1 MFLFEKRCAEKL
13 HKPKRKETVTE
24 LLRASVKQLER
35 FRHPKVKRIRDTI
48 RTTVSTSLYVFQI
61 LQIVHTVEE
70 CPDTL
75 AFATEPVLASLANIL
90 AFYVSLLTPPPPPAA
105 TPWLFD

>member
-1 MFLFEKRCAEKL
+1 M
-13 HKPKRKETVTE
+13 TE

-35 FRHPKVKRIRDTI
+35 FRHPK
-48 RTTVSTSLYVFQI
+48 I
-61 LQIVHTVEE
+61 LQIIHTVEE

-90 AFYVSLLTPPPPPAA
+90 AYNVSFYFYFFLIICGQLTPIN
-105 TPWLFD
+105 LSNN